1 MKKILLLLFALYL
14 LVPSGF
20 GQDDEIMPKSLGI
33 SFFLND
39 FTTASRIRTT
49 SLSSVLSNKSVA
61 KFNEMTPGLAVNYY
75 KGIKRHLDLAVS
87 LGGSF
92 IKYPMPNK
100 SFSSNNFLLE
110 ANASVNFKLTSEK
123 YWFQPYLTAGIGG
136 HKYLGYY
143 GAFMPLGVGLKINL
157 FDEAYLIANSTYRVP
172 ITTETANYHFQHS
185 IGIAGR
191 LTKKKEPVVIPPPPP
206 PPPSDRDGDG
216 IIDSEDK
223 CPDVKGLA
231 KYQGCPIPDTDK
243 DGINDEED
251 KCPTVAGL
259 ARYQGCPIPDTDG
272 DGINDEEDRCPKLK
286 GTVANQGCPEIKAED
301 KTKVEVAAKN
311 ILFVTGKSTLQSKSF
326 KGLNDVVA
334 IMQANPDM
342 LLAIDGHTDSDGSEE
357 LNQKL
362 SDNRAASVKAYLVS
376 KGIDETRI
384 TSTGHGELEP
394 IATNKTAA
402 GKQQNRRSEL
412 TLSYF
417 K

>member
-157 FDEAYLIANSTYRVP
+157 FDEAYLYS
-172 ITTETANYHFQHS
+172 
-185 IGIAGR
+185 
-191 LTKKKEPVVIPPPPP
+191 
-206 PPPSDRDGDG
+206 
-216 IIDSEDK
+216 
-223 CPDVKGLA
+223 
-231 KYQGCPIPDTDK
+231 
-243 DGINDEED
+243 
-251 KCPTVAGL
+251 
-259 ARYQGCPIPDTDG
+259 
-272 DGINDEEDRCPKLK
+272 
-286 GTVANQGCPEIKAED
+286 
-301 KTKVEVAAKN
+301 
-311 ILFVTGKSTLQSKSF
+311 
-326 KGLNDVVA
+326 
-334 IMQANPDM
+334 
-342 LLAIDGHTDSDGSEE
+342 
-357 LNQKL
+357 
-362 SDNRAASVKAYLVS
+362 
-376 KGIDETRI
+376 
-384 TSTGHGELEP
+384 
-394 IATNKTAA
+394 
-402 GKQQNRRSEL
+402 
-412 TLSYF
+412 
-417 K
+417 

>member
-1 MKKILLLLFALYL
+1 
-14 LVPSGF
+14 
-20 GQDDEIMPKSLGI
+20 MPKSLGI

-39 FTTASRIRTT
+39 FVTASRIRTT
-49 SLSSVLSNKSVA
+49 SLSSVLRNKSVA
-61 KFNEMTPGLAVNYY
+61 KFSEMTPGIAVNYY
-75 KGIKRHLDLAVS
+75 KGIKRHLDLAAS

-92 IKYPMPNK
+92 IRYPMPSK
-100 SFSSNNFLLE
+100 SFANNNFLLE

-143 GAFMPLGVGLKINL
+143 GAFMPLGAGFKINL
-157 FDEAYLIANSTYRVP
+157 FDEAYILASSTYRVP

-185 IGIAGR
+185 IGVLGR
-191 LTKKKEPVVIPPPPP
+191 LTKKKEPVVIAPPPPP
-206 PPPSDRDGDG
+206 PPADRDGDG
-216 IIDSEDK
+216 IIDTEDK

-231 KYQGCPIPDTDK
+231 KYQGCPVPDTDK

-251 KCPTVAGL
+251 KCPNVAGL
-259 ARYQGCPIPDTDG
+259 ARYQGCPVPDTDG

-286 GTVANQGCPEIKAED
+286 GTAANQGCPEIKPED
-301 KTKVEVAAKN
+301 KKRVEVAAKN

-326 KGLNDVVA
+326 KGLNEVVA
-334 IMQANPDM
+334 VMNENPDM

-357 LNQKL
+357 MNQKL
-362 SDNRAASVKAYLVS
+362 SDGRAASVKAYLVS
-376 KGIDETRI
+376 KGIDEARI
-384 TSTGHGELEP
+384 TATGHGELEP